1 MEDSSPDTTDG
12 PATNKGGRPEMCDSV
27 AVKVMDKSVILSHP
41 GVANQLNQETR
52 IHQVCCHHPN
62 VLNMMKAWQ
71 DERHLYMA
79 FEFCPLGT
87 LGDLIRQNS
96 KLKSTALHEDI
107 SFPAEE
113 TEQENGLINST
124 PTCDNVKLSY
134 SELTAV
140 ENQGISSDNKKVNI
154 EATHESV
161 EELSSDVL
169 LDKSDSENR
178 VPEMAVIKA
187 GHQLVSALNYI
198 HDIGV

>member
-1 MEDSSPDTTDG
+1 MT
-12 PATNKGGRPEMCDSV
+12 
-27 AVKVMDKSVILSHP
+27 
-41 GVANQLNQETR
+41 
-52 IHQVCCHHPN
+52 
-62 VLNMMKAWQ
+62 
-71 DERHLYMA
+71 
-79 FEFCPLGT
+79 
-87 LGDLIRQNS
+87 
-96 KLKSTALHEDI
+96 LHEDI

-198 HDIGV
+198 HDIGKLPPFLRS